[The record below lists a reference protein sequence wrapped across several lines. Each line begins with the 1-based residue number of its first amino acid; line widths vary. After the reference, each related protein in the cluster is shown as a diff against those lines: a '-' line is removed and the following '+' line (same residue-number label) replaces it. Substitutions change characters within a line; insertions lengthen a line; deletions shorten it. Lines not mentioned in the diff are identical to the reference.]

1 MTETTETP
9 APYLTAEEFARER
22 VRVAERRAH
31 ELRCAE
37 SERRHSRTL
46 SRLATA
52 ATTVVL
58 LGVLALV
65 GFIVHQISSEHADEH
80 TIDQLHRPV
89 TVWCYADPNSSRATS
104 SFTGAR
110 ADVVGV
116 CPDAR

>member
-1 MTETTETP
+1 MTETTTLDP
-9 APYLTAEEFARER
+9 IQTAEEFARER
-22 VRVAERRAH
+22 AVAADKRRHA
-31 ELRCAE
+31 AAMAAI
-37 SERRHSRTL
+37 ERRHDRAVTRVS
-46 SRLATA
+46 AA
-52 ATTVVL
+52 ATVVVL

-89 TVWCYADPNSSRATS
+89 TVWCYADPNSDRATS
-104 SFTGAR
+104 QFSGSR